1 MGCLRLQLIIGHG
14 LAALSI
20 VLGAPVRAQT
30 SALLSNS
37 ELPFHQPSLPVL
49 RASPKKVFA
58 HYFTQFPLSIDNLD
72 PTRDYY
78 SLQYL
83 TPEGENGKHRLAGGY
98 LRDRP
103 LPQLPRRESNW
114 QALNYQAE
122 VRRASAIGLD
132 GFSGDILSFEGEH
145 WERVQQLLDA
155 AQSVDPGFKILL
167 MPDMEAAF
175 QAHPEKLAE
184 AIHELAAHPS
194 VCRWPDG
201 RLVVA
206 PFNAQRQTAAWWK
219 NWLEKLKEQGVDIAF
234 LPLFQGWRT
243 YAKDFAPISAGFS
256 DWGWRTPK
264 AQASW
269 RDVPQQAHQFV
280 PVWMAPVSPQDFR
293 PYAFKFWEAG
303 NSENFRVMW
312 ENAIAGGDV
321 WVQLITWNDYSEH
334 TEIAPSTG
342 IQSAFYDLSAYY
354 ISQFKTGRPPVL
366 RRDALYYFYRK
377 HSTTAS
383 PAKQTQQ
390 FAPVASDRDPPRDEI
405 ELLALLTSP
414 GRLEIEIGGQTKS
427 LEAPG
432 GLTSFCVPLNE
443 GRPIFRLRRSGQP
456 VITVTGAFQISNTI
470 DYQDLLYHAGSSS
483 PTNSI
488 TELPATS
495 R

>member
-1 MGCLRLQLIIGHG
+1 MVLG
-14 LAALSI
+14 LGSVVLSI
-20 VLGAPVRAQT
+20 VLGAPSRAET
-30 SALLSNS
+30 GAALLSS
-37 ELPFHQPSLPVL
+37 ELPFNQPALPVL
-49 RASPKKVFA
+49 RALPKKVFA
-58 HYFTQFPLSIDNLD
+58 HYFTQFPLSIDNQA
-72 PTRDYY
+72 PPQDYY
-78 SLQYL
+78 TLQYL
-83 TPEGENGKHRLAGGY
+83 APEGEKGKHRLAGGY

-103 LPQLPRRESNW
+103 LPQLPRPESNW

-122 VRRASAIGLD
+122 VRRAGAIGLD
-132 GFSGDILSFEGEH
+132 GFSVDILSFEGEH
-145 WERVQQLLDA
+145 WERVRQLLDA
-155 AQSVDPGFKILL
+155 AQRVDPGFKILL

-175 QAHPEKLAE
+175 KDHPEKLAE
-184 AIHELAAHPS
+184 AIRQLAAHPA
-194 VCRWPDG
+194 VYRWPDG

-312 ENAIAGGDV
+312 ENAIAGGAD